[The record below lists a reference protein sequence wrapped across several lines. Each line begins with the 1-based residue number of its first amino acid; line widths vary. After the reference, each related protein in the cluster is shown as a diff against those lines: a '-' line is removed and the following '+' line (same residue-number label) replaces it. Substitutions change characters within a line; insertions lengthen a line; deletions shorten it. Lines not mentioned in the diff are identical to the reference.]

1 MLKAR
6 QALERA
12 ILSITPRIDT
22 QFENATYSPK
32 EGVPYQQLHFLPAKP
47 ASLVIDDS
55 TTEHSGVFQITL
67 RYPTGRGVKDAL
79 ARAESYAKVFY
90 AGAKFDEVYIIA
102 PCSVNILG
110 VDGDRYGVAVSI
122 YFKTYEE

>member
-6 QALERA
+6 QAIEQA
-12 ILSITPRIDT
+12 ILSVAPRIDT

-32 EGVPYQQLHFLPAKP
+32 EGVPYQQLHFIPTRP

-55 TTEHSGVFQITL
+55 ITERSGVFQITL
-67 RYPTGRGVKDAL
+67 RYPAGRGVKDIM
-79 ARAESYAKVFY
+79 ARAESYAKVFH
-90 AGAKFDEVYIIA
+90 AGAKFDEAYIIA

-110 VDGDRYGVAVSI
+110 VDGDRYGAAVSI

>member
-6 QALERA
+6 QVIEQA
-12 ILSITPRIDT
+12 ILSVAPRIDT

-32 EGVPYQQLHFLPAKP
+32 EGTPYQQLHFIPARP
-47 ASLVIDDS
+47 ASIAIDDS
-55 TTEHSGVFQITL
+55 IAEHSGVFQITL
-67 RYPTGRGVKDAL
+67 RYPAGRGVKDAL

-90 AGAKFDEVYIIA
+90 AGATFDEVYIIA

-122 YFKTYEE
+122 YFKTYKE

>member
-6 QALERA
+6 QAIEQA
-12 ILSITPRIDT
+12 ILNVAPRIDT

-32 EGVPYQQLHFLPAKP
+32 EGVPYQQLYFLPAKP

-55 TTEHSGVFQITL
+55 ITERSGVFQITL
-67 RYPTGRGVKDAL
+67 RYPAGRGVKDIM

-90 AGAKFDEVYIIA
+90 AGAKFDEAYIIA

-110 VDGDRYGVAVSI
+110 VDGDRYGAAVSI

>member
-6 QALERA
+6 QAIEQA
-12 ILSITPRIDT
+12 ILSVAPRIDT

-32 EGVPYQQLHFLPAKP
+32 EGVPYQQLHFIPARP

-55 TTEHSGVFQITL
+55 ITECSGVFQITL
-67 RYPTGRGVKDAL
+67 RYPAGRGVKDAL

-110 VDGDRYGVAVSI
+110 VDGDRYGVVVSI

>member
-6 QALERA
+6 QAIEQA
-12 ILSITPRIDT
+12 ILSVAPRIDT
-22 QFENATYSPK
+22 QFENATYNPK
-32 EGVPYQQLHFLPAKP
+32 EGVPYQQLHFIPARP

-55 TTEHSGVFQITL
+55 ITERSGVFQITL
-67 RYPTGRGVKDAL
+67 RYPAGRGVKDIM

-90 AGAKFDEVYIIA
+90 AGAKFDEAYIIA

>member
-6 QALERA
+6 QAIEQA
-12 ILSITPRIDT
+12 ILSVMPHIDT
-22 QFENATYSPK
+22 QLENATYSPK
-32 EGVPYQQLHFLPAKP
+32 DGVPYQQLHFLPARP
-47 ASLVIDDS
+47 TSIAIDDNIA
-55 TTEHSGVFQITL
+55 EHSGVFQITL
-67 RYPTGRGVKDAL
+67 RYPAGRGVKDAL

-90 AGAKFDEVYIIA
+90 AGTKFDEVYITA

>member
-6 QALERA
+6 QAIEQA
-12 ILSITPRIDT
+12 ILSVAPRIDT

-32 EGVPYQQLHFLPAKP
+32 EGVPYQQLHFIPARP

-55 TTEHSGVFQITL
+55 ITECSGVFQITL
-67 RYPTGRGVKDAL
+67 RYPAGRGVKDAL

-110 VDGDRYGVAVSI
+110 VDGDRYGVVVSI
-122 YFKTYEE
+122 YFKIYEE

>member
-6 QALERA
+6 RA
-12 ILSITPRIDT
+12 IEQAILNVAPRIDT

-55 TTEHSGVFQITL
+55 ITERSGVFQITL
-67 RYPTGRGVKDAL
+67 RYPAGRGVKDIM

-90 AGAKFDEVYIIA
+90 AGAKFDEAYIIA

-110 VDGDRYGVAVSI
+110 VDGDRYGAAVSI

>member
-1 MLKAR
+1 M
-6 QALERA
+6 
-12 ILSITPRIDT
+12 DT

-55 TTEHSGVFQITL
+55 ITEHSGVFQITL
-67 RYPTGRGVKDAL
+67 RYPAGRGVKDAL

-110 VDGDRYGVAVSI
+110 VDGDRYGVVVSI

>member
-6 QALERA
+6 QAIEQA
-12 ILSITPRIDT
+12 ILGVTPRIDT

-32 EGVPYQQLHFLPAKP
+32 EGVPYQQLHFIPARP
-47 ASLVIDDS
+47 TSIAIDDNLA
-55 TTEHSGVFQITL
+55 EHSGVFQITL
-67 RYPTGRGVKDAL
+67 RYPAGRGVKDAL
-79 ARAESYAKVFY
+79 ARAENYTKVFH

-110 VDGDRYGVAVSI
+110 VDGDRYGVVVSI

>member
-6 QALERA
+6 QAIEQV
-12 ILSITPRIDT
+12 ILNVAPRIDT

-55 TTEHSGVFQITL
+55 ITERSGVFQITL
-67 RYPTGRGVKDAL
+67 RYPAGRGVKNAL

-122 YFKTYEE
+122 YFKTYE

>member
-6 QALERA
+6 QAIEQA
-12 ILSITPRIDT
+12 ILSVAPRIDT
-22 QFENATYSPK
+22 QLENATYSPK
-32 EGVPYQQLHFLPAKP
+32 EGVPYQQLHFIPARP
-47 ASLVIDDS
+47 TSIAIDDNIA
-55 TTEHSGVFQITL
+55 EHSGVFQITL
-67 RYPTGRGVKDAL
+67 RYPAGRGVKDAL

-90 AGAKFDEVYIIA
+90 AGTKFDEVYITA
-102 PCSVNILG
+102 PCSAKILG

>member
-6 QALERA
+6 QAIEQA
-12 ILSITPRIDT
+12 ILSVTPRVDT
-22 QFENATYSPK
+22 QLENATYSPK
-32 EGVPYQQLHFLPAKP
+32 EGGPYQQLHFLPAKP

-55 TTEHSGVFQITL
+55 ITERSGVFQITL
-67 RYPTGRGVKDAL
+67 RYPAGRGVKDIM

-90 AGAKFDEVYIIA
+90 AGAKFDEAYIIA

-110 VDGDRYGVAVSI
+110 VDGDRYGVVVSI

>member
-6 QALERA
+6 QAIEQA
-12 ILSITPRIDT
+12 ILSIVPRIDT

-47 ASLVIDDS
+47 ASIVIDDS
-55 TTEHSGVFQITL
+55 VAELSGVFQITL
-67 RYPTGRGVKDAL
+67 RYPAGEGVKDAL

-110 VDGDRYGVAVSI
+110 VDGDRYGVVVSI

>member
-6 QALERA
+6 QAIEQA
-12 ILSITPRIDT
+12 ILSVAPRIDT

-55 TTEHSGVFQITL
+55 ITERSGVFQITL
-67 RYPTGRGVKDAL
+67 RYPAGRGIKDIM
-79 ARAESYAKVFY
+79 ARAESYAKVFH
-90 AGAKFDEVYIIA
+90 AGAKFDEAYIIA

-110 VDGDRYGVAVSI
+110 VDGDRYGVVVSI

>member
-6 QALERA
+6 QVIEQA
-12 ILSITPRIDT
+12 ILSVAPRIDT

-32 EGVPYQQLHFLPAKP
+32 EGVPYQQLHFIPARP
-47 ASLVIDDS
+47 ASFVIDDS
-55 TTEHSGVFQITL
+55 ITERSGVFQITL

>member
-1 MLKAR
+1 MPKAR
-6 QALERA
+6 QAIEQA
-12 ILSITPRIDT
+12 ILSVAPRIDT

-32 EGVPYQQLHFLPAKP
+32 EGVPYQQLHFIPARP

-55 TTEHSGVFQITL
+55 ITERSGVFQITL
-67 RYPTGRGVKDAL
+67 RYPAGRGVKDIM
-79 ARAESYAKVFY
+79 ARAESYARVFH
-90 AGAKFDEVYIIA
+90 AGAKFDEAYIIA

-110 VDGDRYGVAVSI
+110 VDGDRYGAAVSI

>member
-6 QALERA
+6 QAIEQA
-12 ILSITPRIDT
+12 ILSVAPRIDT

-32 EGVPYQQLHFLPAKP
+32 EGVPYQQLHFIPARP

-55 TTEHSGVFQITL
+55 ITERSGVFQITL
-67 RYPTGRGVKDAL
+67 RYPAGRGVKDIM

-90 AGAKFDEVYIIA
+90 AGAKFDEAYIIA

-110 VDGDRYGVAVSI
+110 VDGDRYGAAVSI

>member
-6 QALERA
+6 QAIEQV
-12 ILSITPRIDT
+12 ILNVAPRIDT

-55 TTEHSGVFQITL
+55 ITERSGVFQITL
-67 RYPTGRGVKDAL
+67 RYPAGRGVKDAL

>member
-6 QALERA
+6 QAIEQA
-12 ILSITPRIDT
+12 ILSVTPRIDT

-32 EGVPYQQLHFLPAKP
+32 EGEPYQKLHFLPAKP
-47 ASLVIDDS
+47 ASIAIDDS
-55 TTEHSGVFQITL
+55 VTELSGVFQITL
-67 RYPTGRGVKDAL
+67 RYPAGEGVKDAL

-90 AGAKFDEVYIIA
+90 AGAKFDEVYITA

>member
-1 MLKAR
+1 M
-6 QALERA
+6 
-12 ILSITPRIDT
+12 
-22 QFENATYSPK
+22 
-32 EGVPYQQLHFLPAKP
+32 PYQQLHFLPAKP

-55 TTEHSGVFQITL
+55 ITERSGVFQITL
-67 RYPTGRGVKDAL
+67 RYPAGRGVKDIM

-90 AGAKFDEVYIIA
+90 AGVKFDEVYIIA

-110 VDGDRYGVAVSI
+110 VDGDRYGAAVSI